1 LAFGV
6 LQLQRRTAVS
16 PIEDIMTT
24 LAFIEGLG
32 SPVHWIIVLVVAL
45 LLFGRR
51 MPEVG
56 RSLGMGISEFKKGL
70 REAGES
76 SMTQPPAATND
87 PYARRPE
94 ALPSDRREAAP
105 RIDPPQ
111 RTVRAEVRTS
121 RQDLVD

>member
-1 LAFGV
+1 M
-6 LQLQRRTAVS
+6 QLRIGWFVF
-16 PIEDIMTT
+16 PIEDAMTT

-32 SPVHWIIVLVVAL
+32 SPVHWVIVLIVAL

-76 SMTQPPAATND
+76 GMDPPARND

-94 ALPSDRREAAP
+94 ALPPESREPAP
-105 RIDPPQ
+105 SIEPP
-111 RTVRAEVRTS
+111 RKATMRAEVRTS
-121 RQDLVD
+121 RNDLVD